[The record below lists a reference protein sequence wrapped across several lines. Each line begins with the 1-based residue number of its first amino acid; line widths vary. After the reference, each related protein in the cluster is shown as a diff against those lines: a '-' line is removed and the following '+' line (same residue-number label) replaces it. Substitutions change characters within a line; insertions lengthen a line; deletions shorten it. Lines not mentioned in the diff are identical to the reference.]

1 MDFWISGTTL
11 ANLYLIK
18 VNRSE
23 GNDNNLLLLTF
34 GLLSYV
40 KTTFMTSFQTAVLK
54 RLSYWD
60 SFPGNQERLKGYAF
74 FNLNL
79 FILIRG

>member
-1 MDFWISGTTL
+1 
-11 ANLYLIK
+11 

-60 SFPGNQERLKGYAF
+60 SFSGNQERLKGYTFLCRETDDPDLYAWTGIQA
-74 FNLNL
+74 LA
-79 FILIRG
+79 